1 MPKDPYAKLGGTK
14 KRADPNQ
21 GSRSKKEAGLKQSAA
36 LSDRVLKTVQRSN
49 EAYKEQGSLLAGITG
64 QWDATAKATKVMQKH
79 LAEGKPLTEDLV
91 KELEDAAEQSEG
103 IGEAIQD
110 TLPGLHGMIKGA
122 QKFMTVLMGNPIILI
137 ATALLL
143 VIKAVVDAY
152 KAAREFQRELGTGLI
167 NSGLI
172 ALKLKAVEAN
182 VYLLGLG
189 AEDVKESFDAIRQN
203 FGGIEAAS
211 FGFIKNLTKAKLFTG
226 VTAEETAK
234 ILAIQESISGLSREA
249 LLNQMEAN
257 SKMIELRGLAP
268 STIFKDLA
276 ANSEFFATSMKAGSK
291 NVMNTAIQ
299 AAKLGVNLDT
309 VSKIS
314 SGLLD
319 FETSI
324 EKQMEASMLL
334 GRQINLDKARQL
346 SFMDDHEG
354 MMREILKQV
363 GGEAE
368 FEKLKGFQRRA
379 LAEAMNISVE
389 ELSRMART
397 RETAAGGVQAKATTE
412 EKTLNTAEE
421 SLKVLYDIRDES
433 NKRTDYSKKTADA
446 VTEAAGG

>member
-1 MPKDPYAKLGGTK
+1 M
-14 KRADPNQ
+14 
-21 GSRSKKEAGLKQSAA
+21 
-36 LSDRVLKTVQRSN
+36 
-49 EAYKEQGSLLAGITG
+49 
-64 QWDATAKATKVMQKH
+64 
-79 LAEGKPLTEDLV
+79 
-91 KELEDAAEQSEG
+91 
-103 IGEAIQD
+103 IQ
-110 TLPGLHGMIKGA
+110 
-122 QKFMTVLMGNPIILI
+122 
-137 ATALLL
+137 
-143 VIKAVVDAY
+143 
-152 KAAREFQRELGTGLI
+152 REFQKELGGSLKQA
-167 NSGLI
+167 GLI
-172 ALKLKAVEAN
+172 AGKLFLVKTSLDPLT
-182 VYLLGLG
+182 YT

-346 SFMDDHEG
+346 SFMDDHKG
-354 MMREILKQV
+354 MIREILKQV

-368 FEKLKGFQRRA
+368 FAKMKGFQRKA
-379 LAEAMNISVE
+379 VADAVGVSVS
-389 ELSRMART
+389 ELSRMAKQ
-397 RETAAGGVQAKATTE
+397 REGEAAKPQTFE
-412 EKTLNTAEE
+412 EKSLKKQDEMIRLTTYIAEE
-421 SLKVLYDIRDES
+421 QSIG
-433 NKRTDYSKKTADA
+433 TQFAKKTADGI
-446 VTEAAGG
+446 TEAAGG